1 MTIQT
6 EFNFPKDS
14 FGYVPGAVPAKMV
27 YSLTEPQSPVEGLWW
42 VKAASTE
49 SSVEDIYFYTG
60 AAWLYF
66 GLGAGTVVSET
77 QPQNPRQGM
86 RWLNMSLPA
95 IFVYYVDNDSG
106 QWVEEAH
113 EGIDGAL
120 RSDLQDVNS
129 TVSIAG
135 VQAKNL
141 ARKYN
146 ELVSIKDFGVLGI
159 GNDKAVFQAAAN
171 ACKTGKT
178 LWLGDATIELGTL
191 SAGEIGV
198 LIDSPLNMQII
209 GSGATVKCTA
219 VVGRS
224 SMIGLKNPIN
234 FKSFGV
240 NFENNGFTIA
250 GTVGGPRIGSYG
262 YYAYAT
268 APYSA
273 TSPCGNIE
281 IDGVARNCMGFVI
294 SDSTNQLGILSAAPY
309 GVRGLKVTGSTS
321 GVYYGVSSVYG
332 ATDVDVNLVCTD
344 TRRGFISYG
353 QRTAKVDLSLSCS
366 AGFVG
371 SDAFVEIA
379 CEGVTAGNVYDID
392 VNVSLTGVEG
402 HEAIVNFY
410 HQQNEAAGEIANVR
424 SFISANNLTTVGKA
438 GALGALNLYRFT
450 HVNASGTILPTTDRA
465 TKDCRIDCSLVG
477 SISGNITQVQSAPN
491 AKHSLY
497 LGGDVSNAQS
507 DFGLWSL
514 FNVRGASLSLPFTPV
529 TYGETVA
536 GTATYGTQKAMMSVS
551 DGVASFSI
559 VLSWTGHTGS
569 GNMLIGSLPI
579 KPKGVALLGNVAFCI
594 QSENVG
600 PANTLVTTAITG
612 ADLTTLTIY
621 TSNLTSRSIGFA
633 AVPANGYVSISGTY
647 PV

>member
-1 MTIQT
+1 MSYQVINPFIQFVDPINGKPLSAGDVYFGRMDSDPKNQPANRINVYAVQDNGT
-6 EFNFPKDS
+6 EVLLSQPIELNGAGQPQYSGSVKQIKVELYAGESAYAIQLFNKNDS
-14 FGYVPGAVPAKMV
+14 QKGYSPRVYGVVDILSLGAVN
-27 YSLTEPQSPVEGLWW
+27 
-42 VKAASTE
+42 
-49 SSVEDIYFYTG
+49 SSVSVGGVT
-60 AAWLYF
+60 
-66 GLGAGTVVSET
+66 AG
-77 QPQNPRQGM
+77 
-86 RWLNMSLPA
+86 
-95 IFVYYVDNDSG
+95 
-106 QWVEEAH
+106 
-113 EGIDGAL
+113 
-120 RSDLQDVNS
+120 
-129 TVSIAG
+129 
-135 VQAKNL
+135 NL
-141 ARKYN
+141 ARKYS
-146 ELVSIKDFGVLGI
+146 EFVSINDFGALGV

-171 ACKTGKT
+171 ACKIGKT

-198 LIDSPLNMQII
+198 LIDSPFNMQII

-250 GTVGGPRIGSYG
+250 GTVSGPRIGSYG

-273 TSPCGNIE
+273 TNPCGNIE
-281 IDGVARNCMGFVI
+281 IGGAAKNCMGFVT
-294 SDSTNQLGILSAAPY
+294 SDSTNQLGIAAAEPY
-309 GVRGLKVTGSTS
+309 GIRGLKVTGSTS

-438 GALGALNLYRFT
+438 GALGTLNLYRFT

-465 TKDCRIDCSLVG
+465 TKDCRIDCALVG
-477 SISGNITQVQSAPN
+477 SISGNIAQVQSVPN
-491 AKHSLY
+491 VKYPLY
-497 LGGDVSNAQS
+497 LGGGVSNAQAN
-507 DFGLWSL
+507 FGLWQVFKCL
-514 FNVRGASLSLPFTPV
+514 GASSKQLFTPV
-529 TYGETVA
+529 VFG
-536 GTATYGTQKAMMSVS
+536 GTTPGSATYATQKGVMAIS
-551 DGVASFSI
+551 DGVVCFTI
-559 VLSWTGHTGS
+559 VLSWSGHTGTGS
-569 GNMLIGSLPI
+569 LNIGSLPLPPAPLSDVGNVVFSLQTSGFGAANSI
-579 KPKGVALLGNVAFCI
+579 MTAIAINNPLVTIGIISTDITSRADSLALLPASGLVAI
-594 QSENVG
+594 SG
-600 PANTLVTTAITG
+600 SY
-612 ADLTTLTIY
+612 TIY
-621 TSNLTSRSIGFA
+621 
-633 AVPANGYVSISGTY
+633 
-647 PV
+647 